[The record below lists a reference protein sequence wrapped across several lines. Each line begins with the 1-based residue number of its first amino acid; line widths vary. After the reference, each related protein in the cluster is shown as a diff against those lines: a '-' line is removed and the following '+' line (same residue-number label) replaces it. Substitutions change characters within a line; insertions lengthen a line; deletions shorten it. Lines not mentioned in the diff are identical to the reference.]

1 MAGGLGLHNTF
12 RNRVYEPL
20 QRFRGSEATAGRE
33 ISLVDFM
40 QTRALNAD
48 NKPVGLTNAKQEP
61 ITMKDLWIDFGI
73 DPATVTL
80 DNLLGTS
87 DDMRYLT
94 PELIREFIFLGVN
107 ADLSYADL
115 VAGTEN
121 SGSLTVTSPWIASKT
136 DLDMN
141 TGEAETVSE
150 AEIEWGDKTVRLT
163 KKAKAL
169 TLSDELILST
179 PLNLLGYFL
188 KRFGTMLAASTYI
201 EGINTLIHGDQVSGN
216 DACAVIGVD
225 DTATGTQFKDFLR
238 CWIRARRLF
247 MSWTNL
253 VNNEATAFEILQIN
267 EFFKPQGFGTTVVTL
282 DSKNRVVPSEI
293 PHLIGAPLDDGQSL
307 LFDKSQ
313 AMIYLVFRGLL
324 VENERIMMRQ
334 INGTAASMIGG
345 YTTINRLARV
355 ITDASL
361 PYSTNTFPSFMAPL
375 I

>member
-1 MAGGLGLHNTF
+1 MAGGLGLKNTF
-12 RNRVYEPL
+12 RERVYEPL
-20 QRFRGSEATAGRE
+20 QDFRGRGDVGGKE
-33 ISLVDFM
+33 ISLLDFM
-40 QTRALNAD
+40 QTRAKNED
-48 NKPVGLTNAKQEP
+48 NKPVGLKNARNEAV
-61 ITMKDLWIDFGI
+61 TMEDLWIDFGI
-73 DPATVTL
+73 DPSTL
-80 DNLLGTS
+80 TLNHLLGTS

-121 SGSLTVTSPWIASKT
+121 SGSLTVTSPWISTKT
-136 DLDMN
+136 DLDMA
-141 TGEAETVSE
+141 TGEAETI
-150 AEIEWGDKTVRLT
+150 AETDIEWGDKTVRLA

-216 DACAVIGVD
+216 DSCAVIGAD
-225 DTATGTQFKDFLR
+225 DTTSGTQFKDFLR

-253 VNNEATAFEILQIN
+253 VNNEATAFQILQIN

-293 PHLIGAPLDDGQSL
+293 PHLIGAPLADGQSL

-324 VENERIMMRQ
+324 VENERIMMR
-334 INGTAASMIGG
+334 NK
-345 YTTINRLARV
+345 
-355 ITDASL
+355 
-361 PYSTNTFPSFMAPL
+361 
-375 I
+375 